1 MTTTSAIR
9 ELTEQNLIR
18 GTLCAVLLNPSLST
32 GNTISHLNL
41 GVAATTLGFS
51 GFQIVNLVQVPSRN
65 SKDLALVA
73 ADEEDWLKSRPEID
87 RVLKAA
93 DEVVFA
99 WGASRLAGEANR
111 HKEEQITWTIQ
122 QTLKAGHSEVL
133 LMDGSP
139 RHPSRWRQYVGPQ
152 KKRVAGDTLQD
163 RFQSV
168 LKRHPIETVQSPGKN
183 RLSEVRGT
191 IRHTLSI
198 NEEMD
203 PPERGR
209 RTS

>member
-1 MTTTSAIR
+1 MATTSAFCELR
-9 ELTEQNLIR
+9 EQAIR

-32 GNTISHLNL
+32 QDTISHSNL
-41 GVAATTLGFS
+41 GVASKTLGFE

-73 ADEEDWLKSRPEID
+73 ASEDDWLKSRPEID
-87 RVLKAA
+87 RALKSA

-99 WGASRLAGEANR
+99 WGASRLTGEANR

-122 QTLKAGHSEVL
+122 RTLNAGHSEVL

-152 KKRVAGDTLQD
+152 KKRVAGDTLED
-163 RFQSV
+163 RFRAV
-168 LKRHPIETVQSPGKN
+168 LNRHPVDTLQSRGKN
-183 RLSEVRGT
+183 RLSGVRGT
-191 IRHTLSI
+191 IRQASSI

-203 PPERGR
+203 PTERGR